1 MPRADVEESSK
12 LLPTPIQARISGV
25 SLLRLR
31 YKRKFI
37 LLTILFVLVG
47 LVQFV
52 FPNNLGLASLYNS
65 YIFRPFQSLRN
76 TLFSAVPF
84 SVGDVLYLIAF
95 LAIITVL
102 VRWIYFLVRI
112 RTAHHELAQSVL
124 NSIISL
130 GIVYLLFFVGWG
142 GNYYNPTLSKFW
154 KLSPV
159 TMPVEPSIT
168 AYDSFLID
176 RLNSLAPDYKGLPFK
191 TTNKLA
197 KEYYKTLV
205 SSKTRLRN
213 MRSKASLYGYFM
225 QYMGIQGYYNPFTG
239 EAQVNNALPEF
250 MLPFVVCHEMAHQ
263 SGIAAEDDANLLS
276 YAICVSAK
284 DSSFNY
290 SGYFNLWLY
299 AQNRLKQLNPAA
311 ADTMFARL
319 NTITKAQVD
328 TLRKIRMEYRS
339 AFSEW
344 SGALYDT
351 YLKLHNQKDGIKSY
365 NNVVLSAYEW
375 ETRRKQGKEELK
387 IP

>member
-1 MPRADVEESSK
+1 MPRAEEDDSSK
-12 LLPTPIQARISGV
+12 LLSTPIQARISGV

-37 LLTILFVLVG
+37 FLSILIVLVG

-52 FPNNLGLASLYNS
+52 FPNNLVLASLYNS
-65 YIFRPFQSLRN
+65 YVFRPFQSLRN
-76 TLFSAVPF
+76 IIFGSIPF
-84 SVGDVLYLIAF
+84 SVGDVLYLIAL
-95 LAIITVL
+95 LAIITVI

-112 RTAHHELAQSVL
+112 RANYHELAQSIL
-124 NSIISL
+124 NSAISL
-130 GIVYLLFFVGWG
+130 GVAYLLFFVGWG

-154 KLSPV
+154 KLTPMA
-159 TMPVEPSIT
+159 MPVPSSILS
-168 AYDSFLID
+168 YDSFLID
-176 RLNSLAPDYKGLPFK
+176 RLNSLAPDYKGIPFNA
-191 TTNKLA
+191 TNKLA

-213 MRSKASLYGYFM
+213 MRAKASLYGYFM

-263 SGIAAEDDANLLS
+263 SGIAAEDDANLLA
-276 YAICVSAK
+276 YAICVSAN

-299 AQNRLKQLNPAA
+299 TQTRVKQLFPEL
-311 ADTMFARL
+311 ADTMFAQL
-319 NTITKAQVD
+319 NTISKAQVD
-328 TLRKIRMEYRS
+328 TLHKIRLQYRS

-344 SGALYDT
+344 SSEMYDS

-365 NNVVLSAYEW
+365 TNVVLSAYEW
-375 ETRRKQGKEELK
+375 EIRRRSGPVELK